1 MSLFKKKTVVSK
13 SNSYPAKVKYT
24 VSKIDDG
31 ASFHNRKFNI
41 AGEAI
46 ITDVHTENEWGVPID
61 DWVTFP
67 EYANIGEWYCK
78 KSNNPFKMSERVDYE
93 RKYEIVGVYS
103 GRLNLNNRLLKK
115 GFIIPDTV
123 KHVGG
128 GFGGVNL
135 ILPDGLREIRGY
147 DGVCNRVSRY
157 ELKYNGANYYE
168 GGYYY
173 GSRTNPYLVLVYA
186 DSSITENFA
195 IHPDTKLI
203 NRYAFDDEDGW
214 NFGKRPEF
222 KIKSIFVPKG
232 VHYIAPQSLKLSGRE
247 VNVEYED
254 PDGFAVFGDSL
265 AKVESCN
272 GYSNYFNKG
281 MRKI

>member
-13 SNSYPAKVKYT
+13 SNSYPAEVRYYVEKVNKYD
-24 VSKIDDG
+24 KDC
-31 ASFHNRKFNI
+31 R
-41 AGEAI
+41 EAI
-46 ITDVHTENEWGVPID
+46 ITDVHTENAWGVPID

-67 EYANIGEWYCK
+67 EYACVDEWYRHSYFDK
-78 KSNNPFKMSERVDYE
+78 PRRVDYRE
-93 RKYEIVGVYS
+93 YKIVGVYS
-103 GRLNLNNRLLKK
+103 GILNLNHYSLKK

-147 DGVCNRVSRY
+147 YGVCGSGHRY

-203 NRYAFDDEDGW
+203 NCYAFDDEDGW

-232 VHYIAPQSLKLSGRE
+232 VHYIAPQKLPRWPE
-247 VNVEYED
+247 ERLVNVEFED
-254 PDGFAVFGDSL
+254 PDGFAVFEDSR
-265 AKVESCN
+265 AKVRS
-272 GYSNYFNKG
+272 GKDHNYFNKG